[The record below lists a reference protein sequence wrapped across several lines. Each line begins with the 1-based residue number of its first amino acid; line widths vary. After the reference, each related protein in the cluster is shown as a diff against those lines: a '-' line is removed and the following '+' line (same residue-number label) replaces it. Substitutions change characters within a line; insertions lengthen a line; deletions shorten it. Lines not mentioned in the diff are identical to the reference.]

1 MTNDSN
7 YLVQYEAA
15 RSLITL
21 GKPHKQYLWW
31 ALINDNVVAMVMLIY
46 GCMSLYCTGV
56 WSKSLVDFITCS
68 LANGI
73 FTGRVIIML

>member
-1 MTNDSN
+1 MINDSN

-15 RSLITL
+15 KSLITL
-21 GKPHKQYLWW
+21 GKPHKQYLWC
-31 ALINDNVVAMVMLIY
+31 ALIYNNAVAMVMLIY
-46 GCMSLYCTGV
+46 GYMLLYCTGV

-73 FTGRVIIML
+73 FAGHTIML